1 MNEIVLNQKDLLV
14 MNLVNYFMTDKNY
27 NPIIVHGVKDEIWL
41 ENMESDYKIIRIVTH
56 YIHNDEQL
64 SYDKFKLK
72 KVVGK
77 LKTKTLSFKMPVLN
91 IYTDLGDA
99 VSSLENDSNYFDVF
113 VKKISD
119 IKKEQILE
127 VFPDILEKTKHEEKG
142 IELFVKI
149 SENINKN
156 NIVKN
161 NKLEKLF
168 AKKNSLITYI
178 IMIICII
185 VFFLMYIIGNGS
197 EDIATLL
204 LFGANVDSLVKIGQI
219 YRLFTSMFL
228 HIGIFHLICNMYALH
243 VIGPQVESFFGKIKF
258 LFIYIISGISGSLLS
273 IAFSTNTVSAG
284 ASGAIFGLLGAMLY
298 FGYHY
303 RSYLGNVLRSQIVPI
318 IIMNLILG
326 FALTGVDNAAHIGG
340 LVGGVLSASAVGIN
354 DKETT
359 TFEKIS
365 NYLVLII
372 YIGFISYLVF
382 VK

>member
-1 MNEIVLNQKDLLV
+1 MNEIVLNPKDLLV
-14 MNLVNYFMTDKNY
+14 MNLVNYFITDKNY
-27 NPIIVHGVKDEIWL
+27 NPIIVHGVQDEIWL

-64 SYDKFKLK
+64 SYDKFKVK

-168 AKKNSLITYI
+168 EKKNPLITYI
-178 IMIICII
+178 IMIICVI

-273 IAFSTNTVSAG
+273 IAFSTNTVSAK
-284 ASGAIFGLLGAMLY
+284 AAAPTSNTLGAIGG
-298 FGYHY
+298 
-303 RSYLGNVLRSQIVPI
+303 I
-318 IIMNLILG
+318 
-326 FALTGVDNAAHIGG
+326 IGG
-340 LVGGVLSASAVGIN
+340 MLDN
-354 DKETT
+354 
-359 TFEKIS
+359 
-365 NYLVLII
+365 
-372 YIGFISYLVF
+372 
-382 VK
+382 

>member
-72 KVVGK
+72 KVIGK
-77 LKTKTLSFKMPVLN
+77 LKTKTLSLKMPVLN

-99 VSSLENDSNYFDVF
+99 VSSLENDSNYFDIF

-168 AKKNSLITYI
+168 AKKNPLITYI
-178 IMIICII
+178 IMIICVI

-258 LFIYIISGISGSLLS
+258 LFIYLISGISGSLLS

-382 VK
+382 MK

>member
-1 MNEIVLNQKDLLV
+1 MNELVLNQKDLLV

-72 KVVGK
+72 KVVSK
-77 LKTKTLSFKMPVLN
+77 LKTKTLSLKMPVLN

-99 VSSLENDSNYFDVF
+99 VNSLENDSNYFDVF

-119 IKKEQILE
+119 IKKKPILE

-142 IELFVKI
+142 IDLFVKI

-168 AKKNSLITYI
+168 AKKNPLITYI
-178 IMIICII
+178 IMLLCVIL
-185 VFFLMYIIGNGS
+185 FFGMYIFGNGS
-197 EDIATLL
+197 EDISTLL
-204 LFGANVDSLVKIGQI
+204 LFGANVDVLVKNGQI
-219 YRLFTSMFL
+219 YRLITSMFL
-228 HIGIFHLICNMYALH
+228 HIGIFHLICNMYALYI
-243 VIGPQVESFFGKIKF
+243 IGPQVESFFGKLKF
-258 LFIYIISGISGSLLS
+258 LFIYLISGISGSILS

-318 IIMNLILG
+318 IVMNLILG

-340 LVGGVLSASAVGIN
+340 LVGGVLAASAVRIN
-354 DKETT
+354 DKESTI
-359 TFEKIS
+359 FEKIS
-365 NYLVLII
+365 NYIVLII

-382 VK
+382 MK